1 MPTQR
6 QREVLT
12 DVWKTLDGI
21 VEMARDAEDL
31 RVELQDRVSRSRV
44 APGDVSVATIVGLR
58 QKLNGLLQKYDECAD
73 EARDAVLK
81 MDSLI
86 MPR

>member
-12 DVWKTLDGI
+12 EAWKTLDGL
-21 VEMARDAEDL
+21 VEMARDAEYL
-31 RVELQDRVSRSRV
+31 RAELQDRISRSRV

-58 QKLNGLLQKYDECAD
+58 QKLNGLRQKYDECAD
-73 EARDAVLK
+73 EVGAAVEE
-81 MDSLI
+81 MDGLI
-86 MPR
+86 PL